1 MNKLSCLVSAVIL
14 VLSVGFPVSLE
25 EAQRLAL
32 EKNLNLSAE
41 RIEKKIKKQETL
53 EKLGELF
60 PTVNFEASFNIAK
73 KQSFT
78 FSLPGLP
85 PQEFVFLEGSYPKF
99 TLFVEQDL
107 FNVPKFEGYRI
118 SKKAETLQDL
128 KVRITKL
135 KVLTGVR
142 KAYVRALQ
150 AKALVEVKEKHLEL
164 VKTHL
169 RNAQELFKEGLIAFK
184 DVLEA
189 KVKLYQVKEEL
200 SKARADY
207 RKALLHLSY
216 LVGTE
221 VEDVQPVEMEGFEE
235 DRKKL
240 LEIMERNNPA
250 LQLARRKV
258 EILKL
263 QERLAKSLFLPT
275 AGLEL
280 AYQRTEESELF
291 PKDRYFVS
299 FFLRW
304 NAFSGLRRFRRIEI
318 ARLSLRRGLK
328 ELEDIREKLKLR
340 LYSILEDIESTKARI
355 KLAQRRIEEAKEH
368 LKVAEEKFKEGLGTS
383 TEVLEAQSYLITARR
398 VYEISKLDLILNYF
412 RLLEVLGKDEG

>member
-14 VLSVGFPVSLE
+14 VLSIGFPIPLE

-32 EKNLNLSAE
+32 EKNLSLSTE

-60 PTVNFEASFNIAK
+60 PTVNLEASFNIAK

-128 KVRITKL
+128 KVRITRL
-135 KVLTGVR
+135 KVLTEVR

-164 VKTHL
+164 VKAHL
-169 RNAQELFKEGLIAFK
+169 KNAQELFREGLIAFK

-200 SKARADY
+200 SKARSDY

-216 LVGTE
+216 LVGTQ
-221 VEDVQPVEMEGFEE
+221 VKDVQPIELKSLKG

-250 LQLARRKV
+250 LQLAKRKV
-258 EILKL
+258 EVLKL

-275 AGLEL
+275 AGLEF

-304 NAFSGLRRFRRIEI
+304 NAFSGLRRFRRLEV
-318 ARLSLRRGLK
+318 ARLSLRKGLK
-328 ELEDIREKLKLR
+328 ELEDLREKLRLR
-340 LYSILEDIESTKARI
+340 LYTILEEIESIKARI
-355 KLAQRRIEEAKEH
+355 ELAKKRIEEAEEH
-368 LKVAEEKFKEGLGTS
+368 LRVAEEKFKEGLGTS

-398 VYEISKLDLILNYF
+398 VYEISRLELTLSYF
-412 RLLEVLGKDEG
+412 KLLEVLGKDEG